1 MLFNKLDVVINVYGF
16 DVVQSPLGELLLG
29 LTVGQP
35 CEIVRA
41 HLEGVWQRQA
51 VVDGYQLER
60 ALSCVLVLD
69 FLDQNVAFVT
79 VKVQEPEV
87 QNCDLMDLIGR
98 EQVA

>member
-1 MLFNKLDVVINVYGF
+1 M
-16 DVVQSPLGELLLG
+16 
-29 LTVGQP
+29 
-35 CEIVRA
+35 
-41 HLEGVWQRQA
+41 
-51 VVDGYQLER
+51 VDGHQLER

-87 QNCDLMDLIGR
+87 QDCDLMNLIGR